1 MADSNY
7 VADGQVY
14 DDEASA
20 VVANHPNIPDELK
33 RLYVSPKPPPEG
45 STEAAGAL
53 KSSEGTKPTP
63 QDVDAVRAPMGV
75 MSDLEAPQGSLT
87 GQVFAQKFKDF
98 LGTLWNSAKLPGD
111 VAAGDVDPTS
121 PEGIQKANDLA
132 HAMVFYPA
140 PIASK
145 VADGSLGSFA
155 GVRSVLGNPEAR
167 QNLYNAVRADLEGAT
182 PDEIYSETGWF
193 KGRDNKWKLEIPDT
207 NSKLNVDNLT
217 QIPAKSDPNG
227 WTFIQG
233 DDKVGVPE
241 WDYQQFGAPKLGEI
255 LDHPELFK
263 AYPELKDMEVQ
274 RLPSYAR
281 NLYNGMYDPNTKKIY
296 MNDLTPEQ
304 FHSTLLHETQ
314 HAIQDMEGF
323 ATGGNSTMFTPQG
336 LDAATKQWRDAENGL
351 LQDAKKS
358 GVTPGEFGV
367 MQGQVGME
375 LKGWPQDYIKQDVI
389 KKAKDLGLYERI
401 RNIEKGRLLLRN
413 QSERQDEYYRRLMGE
428 VEARNVQRR
437 MNMSPAELN
446 TTHPFATEDRPS
458 FVQLNSSN
466 NTPSGSE
473 VIPFR
478 RAANDNVSPEEFVK
492 KFLSDLPEYTKT
504 ERDDIL
510 TRLKEA
516 LDEQNKE

>member
-1 MADSNY
+1 
-7 VADGQVY
+7 
-14 DDEASA
+14 
-20 VVANHPNIPDELK
+20 
-33 RLYVSPKPPPEG
+33 
-45 STEAAGAL
+45 
-53 KSSEGTKPTP
+53 
-63 QDVDAVRAPMGV
+63 
-75 MSDLEAPQGSLT
+75 
-87 GQVFAQKFKDF
+87 
-98 LGTLWNSAKLPGD
+98 
-111 VAAGDVDPTS
+111 
-121 PEGIQKANDLA
+121 
-132 HAMVFYPA
+132 
-140 PIASK
+140 
-145 VADGSLGSFA
+145 
-155 GVRSVLGNPEAR
+155 
-167 QNLYNAVRADLEGAT
+167 
-182 PDEIYSETGWF
+182 
-193 KGRDNKWKLEIPDT
+193 
-207 NSKLNVDNLT
+207 
-217 QIPAKSDPNG
+217 
-227 WTFIQG
+227 
-233 DDKVGVPE
+233 
-241 WDYQQFGAPKLGEI
+241 
-255 LDHPELFK
+255 
-263 AYPELKDMEVQ
+263 
-274 RLPSYAR
+274 
-281 NLYNGMYDPNTKKIY
+281 
-296 MNDLTPEQ
+296 
-304 FHSTLLHETQ
+304 
-314 HAIQDMEGF
+314 
-323 ATGGNSTMFTPQG
+323 MFTPQG

-351 LQDAKKS
+351 LQEAKQL
-358 GVTPGEFGV
+358 GVNPGEFGV